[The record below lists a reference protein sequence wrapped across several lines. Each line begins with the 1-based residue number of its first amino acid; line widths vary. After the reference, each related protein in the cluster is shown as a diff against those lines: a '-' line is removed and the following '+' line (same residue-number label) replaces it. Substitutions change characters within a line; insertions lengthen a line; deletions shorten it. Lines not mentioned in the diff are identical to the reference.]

1 MEQPYDDSGVPLSYQ
16 PEKLEPY
23 NHNLENSDEVNDSPI
38 EEVRLTVS
46 IKDDPT
52 LPCLTFRTWFLGITA
67 CAALSFLN
75 QFFSFRQNSL
85 SLTSVSAQI
94 AVLPLGKFMAAVLP
108 KKAVRIP
115 GTKWSFSLNPGPF
128 NLKEHVLITIFAN
141 AGSNG
146 VYAINIVTI
155 VMAFYHRHIHPL
167 AAMLLTLT
175 TQMLGYGW
183 AGIFRKFLVDSP
195 YMWWPANL
203 VQVSLFRALHEEE
216 VRPKRALTRLQF
228 FLVVLVSSFAYYVV
242 PNYLFPSIT
251 ALSFV
256 CWIWTD
262 SVTAQIIGSGRSGL
276 GIGSFALDW
285 ATVAAFNGSP
295 LAYPGFAIINII
307 VGFFLT
313 VYVLIRIAYWTNA
326 FEAKRFPIISPHIF
340 DSNGQE
346 YNVGL
351 VLNETNF
358 EFNRQGYDDYNKVH
372 MSIFFAFIYGLSFAT
387 LAATVSHVALF
398 HGRIIWQQTKATFRD
413 KFDDVHT
420 RLMKKNYDAVPQWW
434 FYSLSLIMIG
444 LAMVA
449 CEGFGGQLQLP
460 FWGVMLA
467 IGIVLFFM
475 LPIGVITAT
484 TNQQPGLNVISELI
498 IGYLYP
504 GRPLANVVFKTYGY
518 VSLVQAI
525 TFLSDFKLGH
535 YMKIP
540 PKSMFIVQ
548 LVGTVVA
555 SSVYFGTAW
564 WLLTSMDHL
573 CHPSKLPV
581 GSQWTCPG
589 YNVFYNA
596 SIIWGVVGPL
606 RMFGR
611 LGLYVKMN
619 YFFLIGL
626 LAPVPVWILSRMFP
640 EKKWVRL
647 INMPIIISGA
657 GNMLQA
663 TVVNYICWIT
673 IGVFFNI
680 YVYRRY
686 QSWWARHN
694 YILSSGLDAGV
705 AFMAILCYFTLQIRD
720 INGMRWWG
728 LELDDHCPLA
738 SCPTAPGIQVK
749 DCPIFH

>member
-203 VQVSLFRALHEEE
+203 VQVSLF
-216 VRPKRALTRLQF
+216 
-228 FLVVLVSSFAYYVV
+228 
-242 PNYLFPSIT
+242 
-251 ALSFV
+251 
-256 CWIWTD
+256 
-262 SVTAQIIGSGRSGL
+262 
-276 GIGSFALDW
+276 
-285 ATVAAFNGSP
+285 
-295 LAYPGFAIINII
+295 
-307 VGFFLT
+307 
-313 VYVLIRIAYWTNA
+313 
-326 FEAKRFPIISPHIF
+326 
-340 DSNGQE
+340 
-346 YNVGL
+346 
-351 VLNETNF
+351 
-358 EFNRQGYDDYNKVH
+358 
-372 MSIFFAFIYGLSFAT
+372 
-387 LAATVSHVALF
+387 
-398 HGRIIWQQTKATFRD
+398 RIIWQQTKATFRD

>member
-1 MEQPYDDSGVPLSYQ
+1 MEQPQNDAGVSFSSQ
-16 PEKLEPY
+16 PEKLEPDS
-23 NHNLENSDEVNDSPI
+23 HNLENSVDDELSADEVNDSPI

-46 IKDDPT
+46 IKDNPT
-52 LPCLTFRTWFLGITA
+52 LPCLTFRTWFLGIMA
-67 CAALSFLN
+67 CATLAFLN
-75 QFFSFRQNSL
+75 QFFGFRQNSL

-108 KKAVRIP
+108 KKAVRLP

-141 AGSNG
+141 AGSSG
-146 VYAINIVTI
+146 VYAIDIITI
-155 VMAFYHRHIHPL
+155 IMAFYHRHIHPL

-175 TQMLGYGW
+175 TQLLGYGW

-216 VRPKRALTRLQF
+216 VRPKRGLTRLQF
-228 FLVVLVSSFAYYVV
+228 FLVVLISSFAYYVV

-256 CWIWTD
+256 CWIWKD

-285 ATVAAFNGSP
+285 ATVASFNGSP
-295 LAYPGFAIINII
+295 LAYPGFAIINVT

-313 VYVLIRIAYWTNA
+313 LYVLIPITYWTNT
-326 FEAKRFPIISPHIF
+326 FEAKRFPIISSHIF
-340 DSNGQE
+340 DANGHK

-358 EFNRQGYDDYNKVH
+358 EFNQQGYDDYSKVH
-372 MSIFFAFIYGLSFAT
+372 LSIFFAFTYGLSFAT
-387 LAATVSHVALF
+387 LAATVSHVTLF
-398 HGRIIWQQTKATFRD
+398 YGRIIWQQTKTAFRD

-420 RLMKKNYDAVPQWW
+420 RLMKKNYEAVPQWW
-434 FYSLSLIMIG
+434 FYLLMLIMTG
-444 LAMVA
+444 LAVVA

-460 FWGVMLA
+460 YWGVILA
-467 IGIVLFFM
+467 IGLVLFFL
-475 LPIGVITAT
+475 LPIGVLTAT

-498 IGYLYP
+498 IGYMYP
-504 GRPLANVVFKTYGY
+504 GRPLANVVFKTYSY
-518 VSLVQAI
+518 VNL
-525 TFLSDFKLGH
+525 
-535 YMKIP
+535 
-540 PKSMFIVQ
+540 

-564 WLLTSMDHL
+564 WLLTSVDNI
-573 CHPSKLPV
+573 CDPSKLPV

-589 YNVFYNA
+589 YDVFYHA

-611 LGLYVKMN
+611 LGLYAKMN
-619 YFFLIGL
+619 YFFLIGI
-626 LAPVPVWILSRMFP
+626 LAPVPVWILSRVFP
-640 EKKWVRL
+640 EKKWISL
-647 INMPIIISGA
+647 INMPIIINGA

-663 TVVNYICWIT
+663 TAVNYICWIT
-673 IGVFFNI
+673 VGVFFNI

-686 QSWWARHN
+686 KSWWARHN
-694 YILSSGLDAGV
+694 YILSAGLDAGV

-738 SCPTAPGIQVK
+738 RCPTAPGIQVE
-749 DCPIFH
+749 DCPVFR